1 VELAIVAPKTL
12 AAEGKYLSSFISIS
26 NLILELLSSIMYRVV
41 KDLNSL
47 DVGTK
52 QRDCLRISIYIDWR
66 NLD

>member
-1 VELAIVAPKTL
+1 
-12 AAEGKYLSSFISIS
+12 
-26 NLILELLSSIMYRVV
+26 LELLSSIMYRVV